1 MWHSLQTAILGVFY
15 IVAMGV
21 GLNEMGRV
29 INDIYQEPYDD
40 GYDGLSSFPLIFAGS
55 FLTCVFW
62 VSTAHIWEQR
72 VTYTVWQRWVE
83 LLFACLTLYHYL
95 AWILLYFHLASVH
108 SYISVRLAIR
118 NQLPTLYISFICILH
133 MYVYH
138 RQWCRQCG
146 RGMPLEWKLRKSW
159 QKSDRYKLVCIP
171 TCTLV
176 HFAWVTHTYVC
187 MNNLVTDIQKWSKQE

>member
-62 VSTAHIWEQR
+62 VSTAHI
-72 VTYTVWQRWVE
+72 
-83 LLFACLTLYHYL
+83 
-95 AWILLYFHLASVH
+95 
-108 SYISVRLAIR
+108 
-118 NQLPTLYISFICILH
+118 
-133 MYVYH
+133 
-138 RQWCRQCG
+138 
-146 RGMPLEWKLRKSW
+146 
-159 QKSDRYKLVCIP
+159 
-171 TCTLV
+171 
-176 HFAWVTHTYVC
+176 
-187 MNNLVTDIQKWSKQE
+187 